1 MIPSHVQILLTD
13 FRHDLESFYQRLQL
27 APPYDT
33 VEKALT
39 CLSTLVQEKTAEEQ
53 QQISDNKITKWK
65 LYQKAIIDSGLYKK
79 HRGIIVGL
87 LRSQNATNIP
97 EVQRYLQ
104 EPFMNTEPFIKPCLS
119 GCYPHT

>member
-39 CLSTLVQEKTAEEQ
+39 CLSTLVQANTAEEQ
-53 QQISDNKITKWK
+53 QQIADNKITKWK
-65 LYQKAIIDSGLYKK
+65 LYQRAIIDSGLYKK

-104 EPFMNTEPFIKPCLS
+104 EPFMNTEPFIKREDVC
-119 GCYPHT
+119 

>member
-13 FRHDLESFYQRLQL
+13 FRHDLESFYQRVQL

-39 CLSTLVQEKTAEEQ
+39 CLSTLVQAKTAEEQ
-53 QQISDNKITKWK
+53 QHIADNKISKWT

-79 HRGIIVGL
+79 HRGIIASL
-87 LRSQNATNIP
+87 LRSQNATDIP

-104 EPFMNTEPFIKPCLS
+104 EPFMNTEPFIKR
-119 GCYPHT
+119 

>member
-1 MIPSHVQILLTD
+1 MIPSHVQTLLAD

-39 CLSTLVQEKTAEEQ
+39 CLSTLVQAKPAHEQ
-53 QQISDNKITKWK
+53 QQIADNNISKWK

-79 HRGIIVGL
+79 HRGIIIGL
-87 LRSQNATNIP
+87 LRSQNVTDIP

-104 EPFMNTEPFIKPCLS
+104 EPFLGT
-119 GCYPHT
+119 